1 MSAQTRLNKL
11 NAATDAR
18 KARLAALKSLKRKA
32 PSDSTSAAHPE
43 PSSPPTALTNLQ
55 PPSAT
60 TPPEDQPS
68 TAPYLSGRN
77 YDPATRAPKLGFDT
91 LPAHLETAA
100 TLEKRAHDL
109 HIAVRSEQA
118 KERADEPLDLF
129 KLQPKRP
136 NWDLKRDLREKYQGL
151 EAETE
156 RAIARLVRERVE
168 GGKKAVGEGERE
180 EVGMEG
186 VALVEAM
193 HRREREGE

>member
-1 MSAQTRLNKL
+1 L

-32 PSDSTSAAHPE
+32 PSSTSDPSDS
-43 PSSPPTALTNLQ
+43 PSSTALTTPQ
-55 PPSAT
+55 AT
-60 TPPEDQPS
+60 ETPPPQETSTDQ
-68 TAPYLSGRN
+68 YLSGRN
-77 YDPATRAPKLGFDT
+77 YDPTTRAPKLGFDT
-91 LPAHLETAA
+91 LPDHLSAPTTS
-100 TLEKRAHDL
+100 TLEKRAADL
-109 HIAVRSEQA
+109 HIAVKSEQA
-118 KERADEPLDLF
+118 KEVADEPLDLF

-151 EAETE
+151 EGETE

-168 GGKKAVGEGERE
+168 GVKAVKGVEGGSRGGEKE

-193 HRREREGE
+193 HQREREGE